1 MNIISMGI
9 KTNAIQEIYQGH
21 YLVLLDF
28 PTPHDLLKI
37 IDNTYRYVWGVEH
50 QVLGTEWKD
59 YDFLLFDKKMD
70 AFNVKARNMKMD
82 FLMETGD
89 FLKNIP
95 DIHQSIQIIQ
105 TNHVPPY
112 YLDLSRLEGKAKYD
126 LLLQKVDYLFYLELP
141 GAVDYAPLIS
151 PHIDFLERVI
161 SKFAGE
167 A

>member
-1 MNIISMGI
+1 MGI

-70 AFNVKARNMKMD
+70 AFNIKARNMTMD

-95 DIHQSIQIIQ
+95 DIRQSIQIIQ
-105 TNHVPPY
+105 H
-112 YLDLSRLEGKAKYD
+112 LKCI
-126 LLLQKVDYLFYLELP
+126 
-141 GAVDYAPLIS
+141 IS
-151 PHIDFLERVI
+151 W
-161 SKFAGE
+161 
-167 A
+167 